1 MHGFFAASAASL
13 ARSAAGGLSR
23 SGSSRAADRSRVEH
37 LQLDVEKLLMIT
49 EVLWTVLKEKHGYS
63 DEDLISRIHEID
75 MRDGKL
81 DGKVA
86 KQGPLLCPKCNRTL
100 IGKRP
105 ICLYCGMPIA
115 LDPFER

>member
-13 ARSAAGGLSR
+13 AHSTGGVSR
-23 SGSSRAADRSRVEH
+23 SGSSRATDRSRVEH

-49 EVLWTVLKEKHGYS
+49 EVLWTILKEKHGYS
-63 DEDLISRIHEID
+63 DDDLIGRIHDID

-100 IGKRP
+100 IAKRP
-105 ICLYCGMPIA
+105 ICIYCSTPIA